1 MELNRNK
8 MYLPLYTDQDKHV
21 FTRISFTKFA
31 VTTVCLPLL
40 AFTMCV
46 VLSITKDF
54 ESSTSTHCRVFNFL
68 PSVSAAIGSYYPQ
81 NFFWKFAIALHA
93 LPRYFTTS
101 MYYTYYVSRLKREV
115 HLLAVFACILNAI
128 EVTSLIGLSFW
139 DSTDNYPVHKTC
151 FITFVGASELYML
164 LSCILLKKHKRTS
177 PTELERFS
185 LKLKWSLLTINVV
198 CFVTAGYF
206 FTRHNTYCEPM
217 IYSLFAASEYV
228 VILTNMGFHMT
239 ACYDFMGREII
250 LKYTSITIT

>member
-31 VTTVCLPLL
+31 VTTVCLPLV

-68 PSVSAAIGSYYPQ
+68 PSVSAAIGSFYPQ
-81 NFFWKFAIALHA
+81 NSFWKFAIALHA
-93 LPRYFTTS
+93 LPRYFTMS
-101 MYYTYYVSRLKREV
+101 MYYTYYMSRLKREV
-115 HLLAVFACILNAI
+115 HLLALFACILNTI

-139 DSTDNYPVHKTC
+139 DSTDNYRMYLFLYSLCNSNSNFILLDLYIVAAVHKTC

-198 CFVTAGYF
+198 CFMTAGYF

-217 IYSLFAASEYV
+217 SMFQYV
-228 VILTNMGFHMT
+228 HCIFNSVIQF
-239 ACYDFMGREII
+239 
-250 LKYTSITIT
+250 